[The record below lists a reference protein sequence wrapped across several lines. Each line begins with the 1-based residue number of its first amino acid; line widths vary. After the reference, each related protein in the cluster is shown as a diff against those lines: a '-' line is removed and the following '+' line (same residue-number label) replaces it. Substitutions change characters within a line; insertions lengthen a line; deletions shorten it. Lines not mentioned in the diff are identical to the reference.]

1 MLGERLGS
9 YTVTRRIGAGGMGE
23 VFEARH
29 EVLDNR
35 VAIKVLLPALS
46 RDEDAIKRFFN
57 EAKAATRIRH
67 PGIVQ
72 IFDFGTHSDGSAYFV
87 MEMLDG
93 DSLAGRLR
101 AGWRASTAEQV
112 AIGRQLADI
121 LGAAH
126 GAGIVHRDLKPD
138 NIFLCPDSAVAGGLR
153 VKVLDFGIAK
163 LADNASDPISV
174 KTRSGAVM
182 GTPYYMSPEQCR
194 GSGEVDHRADIYALG
209 CVLFEMA
216 TSRPPFTG
224 TGLGEI
230 LGAHQFVAPP
240 QVRSL
245 NPGVPPPLEKLI
257 HHTLGKQPE
266 ERPQSMKQVATTLD
280 AMARTSGAA
289 PASESAPAVALDSTL
304 PAGVMATPTPTAP
317 TAPPAPTAPT
327 AGTAMPTPASAS
339 SPTPGPTTTM
349 GGSAGQVSRRGA
361 SPPRRIT
368 LMLAGAAVLAVGATT
383 ALLLSRRT
391 PRQPATR
398 PATVRAD
405 AAVAGTVNPPA
416 PAMVASPT
424 PTPPEP
430 NPWIAITPP
439 ATPVTLG
446 IASDQAG
453 DSVLGLRPS
462 RGVTSPA
469 RAYQI
474 QQHEVTWGELEPWLR
489 THPQPDL
496 QRPAGSDDRLPVTG
510 LTWQGAREYCATLG
524 AALPTEAEWEF
535 AARGTARRPYP
546 WGAEPIDLQRT
557 HAFAGAGARPVLA
570 MTSDQDRS
578 PDGVH
583 DLAGNVREWT
593 TDLWREDLP
602 GSDESW
608 VQDGDT
614 SYRAVRGLPLA
625 SRLGKRQTL
634 PVEGAAHRAAL
645 CATGPCVAAT
655 ADELATI
662 GFRCARGAR

>member
-9 YTVTRRIGAGGMGE
+9 YLVTRRIGAGGMGE

-46 RDEDAIKRFFN
+46 RDEDAVKRFFN

-72 IFDFGTHSDGSAYFV
+72 IFDFGTHADGSAYFV
-87 MEMLDG
+87 MELLDG

-101 AGWRASTAEQV
+101 AGWRATTEEQV

-163 LADNASDPISV
+163 LADSASDPVSV

-245 NPGVPPPLEKLI
+245 NPSVPPPLEKLI
-257 HHTLGKQPE
+257 HHTLGKQPT
-266 ERPQSMKQVATTLD
+266 ERPQSMKQVATSLD
-280 AMARTSGAA
+280 AMARSQTVG
-289 PASESAPAVALDSTL
+289 EAPAVALDSTL
-304 PAGVMATPTPTAP
+304 PAGATATPTPAPTPTPTAP
-317 TAPPAPTAPT
+317 TAPTAPGATPAATPAPAP
-327 AGTAMPTPASAS
+327 AAAPAPA
-339 SPTPGPTTTM
+339 PTTTM
-349 GGSAGQVSRRGA
+349 GGSAGQVAGRTER
-361 SPPRRIT
+361 PPRRIT
-368 LMLAGAAVLAVGATT
+368 LLLAGAAVVAVGATT
-383 ALLLSRRT
+383 AILLARRSTPRT
-391 PRQPATR
+391 PAAKPVVA
-398 PATVRAD
+398 AD
-405 AAVAGTVNPPA
+405 AAVALA
-416 PAMVASPT
+416 PATPMPVASPT
-424 PTPPEP
+424 PPET
-430 NPWIAITPP
+430 NPWIPITPP
-439 ATPVTLG
+439 ATPVALG
-446 IASDQAG
+446 IASDQAP
-453 DSVLGLRPS
+453 DTVSGLRPG
-462 RGVTSPA
+462 RGVTSPTQPY
-469 RAYQI
+469 RL
-474 QQHEVTWGELEPWLR
+474 QQHEVTWGEFEPWLLE
-489 THPQPDL
+489 HPRAEL
-496 QRPAGSDDRLPVTG
+496 ERPAGADDRMPVTMAP
-510 LTWQGAREYCATLG
+510 WQVATEYCASLG
-524 AALPTEAEWEF
+524 ANLPTEEQWEF
-535 AARGTARRPYP
+535 AARGAARRPYP
-546 WGAEPIDLQRT
+546 WGSDAVDLQRT
-557 HAFAGAGARPVLA
+557 HIFAGLGARPHLV
-570 MTSDQDRS
+570 MTSEQDRT
-578 PDGVH
+578 PEGIH
-583 DLAGNVREWT
+583 DLAGNAREWT
-593 TDLWREDLP
+593 TDLWREDWP

-608 VQDGDT
+608 VKDGRT
-614 SYRAVRGLPLA
+614 SFRAVRGLPLA
-625 SRLGKRQTL
+625 AKLGKRQAL

-655 ADELATI
+655 AEELATI
-662 GFRCARGAR
+662 GFRCARGDK